1 MVMEYY
7 LVIQPAARSVCEPEL
22 RMNVATRRLSQRS
35 LFFDRRMR
43 ASVETPQRF
52 ARMMAF

>member
-1 MVMEYY
+1 MEYY

-52 ARMMAF
+52 ARMMAS